1 MSGPGIEAG
10 RRMAAAAGAMVDAL
24 TDDQRAAVLLPFD
37 DATRTGWS
45 YLPGPRSGLVLLELT
60 APARKAAHRL
70 LATALSRPA
79 FAQAVSIMAL
89 EEVLDIDEDG
99 RLGRHSDDYR
109 VAVFG
114 RPGADAWAWRFEGH
128 HLSVTATIAGADV
141 VVAPVFLGAN
151 PARVEHDGHLVT
163 APLAPEEDLARALI
177 AEMGEGPRGQA
188 IIAAT
193 APRDIVTRTAA
204 DVPGELTP
212 RGVTAAR
219 LGPIARELLGRLVR
233 LYLGRLAPGL
243 AAAIDVGDGN
253 DGSDRGGATDGAGP
267 GEVSFAWAGGL
278 RAGAGHYYRIQAPR
292 LLIEY
297 DNTQRGANHAHTV
310 LRRPGEDFGAA
321 LLPGHLAAEA

>member
-1 MSGPGIEAG
+1 MSGMSPGNNDVG
-10 RRMAAAAGAMVDAL
+10 RRMTAAAGALVGAL
-24 TDDQRAAVLLPFD
+24 TGDQRTAVLLSFD
-37 DATRTGWS
+37 GATRTGWS
-45 YLPGPRSGLVLLELT
+45 YLPGERPGVVLLELSG
-60 APARKAAHRL
+60 PARKAAHRL

-99 RLGRHSDDYR
+99 RLGRYSDDYR

-114 RPGADAWAWRFEGH
+114 WPGGDVWAWRFEGH
-128 HLSVTATIAGADV
+128 HLSVTATIIGPDV

-151 PARVEHDGHLVT
+151 PARVAAADAGGLVT

-188 IIAAT
+188 VIATT
-193 APRDIVTRTAA
+193 APADIVTRTAA
-204 DVPGELTP
+204 DVPGELAP
-212 RGVTAAR
+212 RGVTGAR
-219 LGPIARELLGRLVR
+219 LGPGARKLLGRLVR
-233 LYLGRLAPGL
+233 LYLDRLAPGL
-243 AAAIDVGDGN
+243 AAGIDVGDV
-253 DGSDRGGATDGAGP
+253 

-278 RAGAGHYYRIQAPR
+278 RAGQGHYYRIQAPR

-321 LLPGHLAAEA
+321 LLPGHLAAEG